1 MMNEEKRDS
10 RKSNRI
16 NEEYADGIE
25 EGRKEK
31 KWRTYRIHIG
41 ERKIWRIGRREYRG
55 EKWI

>member
-31 KWRTYRIHIG
+31 K
-41 ERKIWRIGRREYRG
+41 
-55 EKWI
+55 